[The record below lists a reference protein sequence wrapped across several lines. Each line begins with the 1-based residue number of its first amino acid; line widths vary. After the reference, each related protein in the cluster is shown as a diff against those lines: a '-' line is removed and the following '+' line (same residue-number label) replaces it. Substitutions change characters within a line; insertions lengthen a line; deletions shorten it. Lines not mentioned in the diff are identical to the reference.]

1 MVVNECVKQV
11 ETGKKLTKQDRRN
24 MKNDITYEE
33 QDDKLPWWRG
43 YSENFHIR
51 RLGGLFGGSNF

>member
-33 QDDKLPWWRG
+33 QDDKLPGWG
-43 YSENFHIR
+43 VEGV
-51 RLGGLFGGSNF
+51 L